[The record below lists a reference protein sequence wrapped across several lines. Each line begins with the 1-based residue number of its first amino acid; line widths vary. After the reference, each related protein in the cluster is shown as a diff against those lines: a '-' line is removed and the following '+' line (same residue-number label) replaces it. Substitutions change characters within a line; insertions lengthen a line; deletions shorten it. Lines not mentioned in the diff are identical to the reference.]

1 MIYWRCLEC
10 DEHGETSGTE
20 SGADVKHVR
29 ATTHPTMTTSNLA
42 PWLSPKTPTTPP
54 G

>member
-1 MIYWRCLEC
+1 MIGWRCLEC
-10 DEHGETSGTE
+10 DAKGETTGTE

-29 ATTHPTMTTSNLA
+29 ATTHATVSASNLA
-42 PWLSPKTPTTPP
+42 AWQSSKTPTTPP